1 MNFSTEFF
9 FQWTLWIGTVILSL
23 KDSRLKIYV
32 EVYDGIVLILN
43 FVGES
48 WPGQEKL
55 CKLDGSVKI
64 YNSVSA

>member
-43 FVGES
+43 FVGEC